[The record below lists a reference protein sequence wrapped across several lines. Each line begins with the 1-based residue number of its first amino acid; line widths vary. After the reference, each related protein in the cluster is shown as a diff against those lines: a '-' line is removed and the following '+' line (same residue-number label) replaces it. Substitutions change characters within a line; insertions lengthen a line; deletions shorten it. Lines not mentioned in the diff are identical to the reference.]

1 MTLNRIRW
9 TSRERGEVITAAAK
23 KLNEGYKIG
32 DALRAA
38 QYVLEP
44 DRRRPETS
52 LYNAADIIAA
62 ARKLAN
68 ATVPPKHGADIAAVK
83 ANMQPIQQ
91 KVVVSS
97 AHPVP
102 QAEGSIDA
110 LIDAIA
116 RRIASTV
123 KTEIVKAVKELEHE
137 FKVAR
142 NNPEYEANGKT
153 KPRVTIIGLREDQM
167 SMIEHEYANRYSF
180 KFLTADDAKGSIATD
195 ADAYLLMK
203 NFISHAVFEKYQ
215 IYKNYVLIDGG
226 MTALRGWLSTKGVE
240 L

>member
-9 TSRERGEVITAAAK
+9 TSKERDTVIAAAAK
-23 KLNEGYKIG
+23 KLNEGCRIG
-32 DALRAA
+32 DALRIA
-38 QYVLEP
+38 QNLLP
-44 DRRRPETS
+44 FDRRRPETS
-52 LYNAADIIAA
+52 LYAAADVIAA
-62 ARKLAN
+62 VRKLAN
-68 ATVPPKHGADIAAVK
+68 ATIPKTYSVDITK
-83 ANMQPIQQ
+83 DHIQPIQQ
-91 KVVVSS
+91 EVVVSS

-110 LIDAIA
+110 LIDTIA
-116 RRIASTV
+116 YRIASTI
-123 KTEIVKAVKELEHE
+123 KTEVVKAVKELEHE

-142 NNPEYEANGKT
+142 NNPEYEANGKS

-215 IYKNYVLIDGG
+215 IYKNHVLIDGG